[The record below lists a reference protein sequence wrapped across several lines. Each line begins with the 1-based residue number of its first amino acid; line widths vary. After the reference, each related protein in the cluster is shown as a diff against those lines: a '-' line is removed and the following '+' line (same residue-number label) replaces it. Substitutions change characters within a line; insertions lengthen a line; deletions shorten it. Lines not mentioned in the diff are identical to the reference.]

1 MAIPMMRESIKR
13 LYRSG
18 KFTKKFV
25 HKLIPKWINKEE
37 YQYITGEKYED
48 YKDE

>member
-13 LYRSG
+13 LYKSG
-18 KFTKKFV
+18 KFTKKKIYKIV
-25 HKLIPKWINKEE
+25 PKWINKEE

-48 YKDE
+48 YRNE